1 MKPTGGFREAV
12 QALELSITRFIPTL
26 IPIHQLTAALPEEK
40 PIAIVTHT
48 LAESAIINL
57 YGRFAQDDP
66 VSYDKCSRAARA
78 CVAIIQQIRDQDFAF
93 LDPILG
99 VSAHRRL
106 SAFGLL
112 IPLF

>member
-26 IPIHQLTAALPEEK
+26 IPIHQLTATLPEEK